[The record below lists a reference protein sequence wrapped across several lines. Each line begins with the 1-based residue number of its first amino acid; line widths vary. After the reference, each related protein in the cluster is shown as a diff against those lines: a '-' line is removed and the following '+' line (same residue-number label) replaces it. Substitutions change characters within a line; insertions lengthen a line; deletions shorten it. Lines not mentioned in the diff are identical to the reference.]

1 MFWEILAVIGISVED
16 TVDEIGNISS
26 GRGRRRLDRNQGYSI
41 ISAEKLAVPDSSS
54 PKGRL

>member
-26 GRGRRRLDRNQGYSI
+26 GRGRRRLDRNQDYSI

-54 PKGRL
+54 PKERL

>member
-1 MFWEILAVIGISVED
+1 MFWEILAVIGISAED

-26 GRGRRRLDRNQGYSI
+26 GHGRRRLDRYQGYSI
-41 ISAEKLAVPDSSS
+41 ISAEKLAVPDSS